1 MENNSIGYDGKIF
14 TVDSNGNKHEIQ
26 VYPTSIEWTMPQ
38 SNTFS
43 PPQVQITGNLTP
55 IYVGNGIEVHR
66 DDAITWCGKPDADEA
81 LERAMCEHEATQ
93 SDRSDD
99 GSIYFAEDGSLYL
112 SHSLPCN
119 NRIQI
124 CVTGVNNANESCDK
138 ALKFLEKMK
147 ERIDEIQK
155 KVFELSLSQKIEEK

>member
-1 MENNSIGYDGKIF
+1 MENNSIGYDGKLF

-38 SNTFS
+38 SVSFS
-43 PPQVQITGNLTP
+43 YPQVQITG
-55 IYVGNGIEVHR
+55 VVAGNGISYG
-66 DDAITWCGKPDADEA
+66 DAAVTLCGKPDADEA
-81 LERAMCEHEATQ
+81 LERAMSEHEATQ
-93 SDRSDD
+93 CDRSDD

-112 SHSLPCN
+112 SYSLPCN
-119 NRIQI
+119 NRIQM
-124 CVTGVNNANESCDK
+124 CVTGVENANESCDK

-155 KVFELSLSQKIEEK
+155 KVFELSLNQKIEEK

>member
-1 MENNSIGYDGKIF
+1 MENNSIGYDGKLF

-26 VYPTSIEWTMPQ
+26 VYPTSIEWTIPQ

-43 PPQVQITGNLTP
+43 TPQVQITGL
-55 IYVGNGIEVHR
+55 VEGNGISVYR
-66 DDAITWCGKPDADEA
+66 DDAITWGGKPDADEA

-119 NRIQI
+119 NRIQM
-124 CVTGVNNANESCDK
+124 CVTGVKNANESCDK
-138 ALKFLEKMK
+138 ALKFLERMK

-155 KVFELSLSQKIEEK
+155 KVFELSLNQKIEEK